1 MTLPDVSPRF
11 LDEADP
17 ATRPPRWLPKAFVM
31 AVVAVIVGVLAW
43 RAMGMLTAL
52 FTNLVIALFISL
64 MLEPMIAWLVRHRW
78 KRGAATGVV
87 MGGAFLAIVAMI
99 AMFGT
104 MFVTQ
109 VIELG
114 KSVPQT
120 YENIRT
126 WASESFGAELPEKEK
141 LLGQALDGWG
151 DDIASSAVGIGT
163 SLLSF
168 IFAVM
173 TIGLVVYYLCAA
185 GPKFRA
191 AICSWLAPRN
201 QVTVLHLWEVTQ
213 VKVSGFIN
221 SRLVLAFLSTAFTL
235 VFLIILGIPYSLP
248 LALFTGI
255 VSQFVPTIGT
265 YIGGALPIL
274 LALAQSPMK
283 ALAVLIF
290 IVVYQQIENYIFSP
304 KISQKALEMNPAV
317 AFVVVLAFGAVFGAL
332 GAFLALPV
340 AATIQAVASTYLRRH
355 ELVDSALLREHEP
368 ADGWM
373 GTADPD
379 DSGVVRVPAVEE
391 PDDDAPADG
400 APEDGRA

>member
-1 MTLPDVSPRF
+1 MC
-11 LDEADP
+11 
-17 ATRPPRWLPKAFVM
+17 
-31 AVVAVIVGVLAW
+31 VVAVIVGVLAW

-141 LLGQALDGWG
+141 LLGQAIDGWG
-151 DDIASSAVGIGT
+151 DDIASSALGIGS
-163 SLLSF
+163 SLLGF

-201 QVTVLHLWEVTQ
+201 QVTVLHLWEITQ

-265 YIGGALPIL
+265 YIGGALPVL

-283 ALAVLIF
+283 ALAVLVF

-355 ELVDSALLREHEP
+355 ELVDSAMLREHEP
-368 ADGWM
+368 ADGWK

-379 DSGVVRVPAVEE
+379 DGVVRVPTIAA
-391 PDDDAPADG
+391 DADG
-400 APEDGRA
+400 TGSPQAP

>member
-1 MTLPDVSPRF
+1 
-11 LDEADP
+11 
-17 ATRPPRWLPKAFVM
+17 M
-31 AVVAVIVGVLAW
+31 AVVATIVGVLAW

-114 KSVPQT
+114 KSVPET

-141 LLGQALDGWG
+141 LLGQAIDGWG
-151 DDIASSAVGIGT
+151 DDIASSALGIGS
-163 SLLSF
+163 SLLGF

-185 GPKFRA
+185 GPKFRV
-191 AICSWLAPRN
+191 AICSWLAPKN

-235 VFLIILGIPYSLP
+235 VFLIVLDIPYSLP

-283 ALAVLIF
+283 ALAVLVF

-368 ADGWM
+368 ADGWK

-379 DSGVVRVPAVEE
+379 DTGVVRIPAVEE
-391 PDDDAPADG
+391 PDDGAPADA

>member
-1 MTLPDVSPRF
+1 MTVPDVSPRY
-11 LDEADP
+11 LDEVDP
-17 ATRPPRWLPKAFVM
+17 AARPPRWLPKAFVM
-31 AVVAVIVGVLAW
+31 AVVATIVGVLAW

-114 KSVPQT
+114 KSVPET

-141 LLGQALDGWG
+141 LLGQAIDGWG
-151 DDIASSAVGIGT
+151 DDIASSALGIGS
-163 SLLSF
+163 SLLGF

-185 GPKFRA
+185 GPKFRV
-191 AICSWLAPRN
+191 AICSWLAPKN

-235 VFLIILGIPYSLP
+235 VFLIVLDIPYSLP

-283 ALAVLIF
+283 ALAVLVF

-368 ADGWM
+368 ADGWK

-379 DSGVVRVPAVEE
+379 DTGVVRIPAVEE
-391 PDDDAPADG
+391 PDDGAPADA

>member
-1 MTLPDVSPRF
+1 MTVPDVQPRY
-11 LDEADP
+11 LDEVDP
-17 ATRPPRWLPKAFVM
+17 AARPPRWLPKALVM

-43 RAMGMLTAL
+43 RAMGMLTSL

-141 LLGQALDGWG
+141 LLGQAIDGWG
-151 DDIASSAVGIGT
+151 DDIASSALGIGS
-163 SLLSF
+163 SLLGF

-201 QVTVLHLWEVTQ
+201 QVTVLHLWEITQ

-235 VFLIILGIPYSLP
+235 VFLIILRIPYSLP

-265 YIGGALPIL
+265 YIGGALPVL

-283 ALAVLIF
+283 ALAVLVF

-355 ELVDSALLREHEP
+355 ELVDSAMLREHEP
-368 ADGWM
+368 ADGWK

-379 DSGVVRVPAVEE
+379 DGVGRIPTIAT
-391 PDDDAPADG
+391 DDDASGSPQ
-400 APEDGRA
+400 AP

>member
-1 MTLPDVSPRF
+1 MTVPDVSPRF
-11 LDEADP
+11 LDEVEPSA
-17 ATRPPRWLPKAFVM
+17 RPPRWLGRALFM
-31 AVVAVIVGVLAW
+31 SVVAVIVGVLAW

-52 FTNLVIALFISL
+52 FTNLIIALFISL

-114 KSVPQT
+114 KSVPET

-141 LLGQALDGWG
+141 LLGQAIDGWG
-151 DDIASSAVGIGT
+151 DDIASSALGIGS
-163 SLLSF
+163 SLLGF

-185 GPKFRA
+185 GPRFRV
-191 AICSWLAPRN
+191 AICSWLAPKN

-235 VFLIILGIPYSLP
+235 VFLIVLDIPYSLP

-283 ALAVLIF
+283 ALAVLVF

-355 ELVDSALLREHEP
+355 ELVDSAMLREHEP
-368 ADGWM
+368 ADGWK

-379 DSGVVRVPAVEE
+379 DGVGRIPTIAT
-391 PDDDAPADG
+391 DDDATGSPQ
-400 APEDGRA
+400 AP